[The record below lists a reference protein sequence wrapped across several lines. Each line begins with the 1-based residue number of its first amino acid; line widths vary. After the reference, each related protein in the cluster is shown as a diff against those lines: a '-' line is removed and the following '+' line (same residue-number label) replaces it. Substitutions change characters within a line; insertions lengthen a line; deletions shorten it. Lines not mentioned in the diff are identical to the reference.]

1 MRLMIVRYGL
11 ALLFSAPLFAAP
23 PPSVILSRTDAH
35 TPIFISASAM
45 VATDGTTAAVVPE
58 DWRVQ
63 QKRIAEAFSEHRPPV
78 SAFGVSSAA
87 PCQAGMLVESP
98 LERMVDNSTR
108 NAAIVNA
115 HAIVAGTIRSVTPG
129 LFFGTPGSLIEL
141 GQLDKIKTDSSYDG
155 LQDSLYLR
163 LPYAQ
168 FVVGGI
174 EYCRESS
181 PGAYAPKVGDRLLV
195 FAYGA
200 PMDAAGTLVYSTSDD
215 VIAQPNNG
223 AIRTPKALSFFDN
236 HEATIAAVTVGIR
249 ADLSRRDRPV
259 PGHDGRAQ

>member
-1 MRLMIVRYGL
+1 MRGAFVSYVI
-11 ALLFSAPLFAAP
+11 ALLFPVTLSAAP

-35 TPIFISASAM
+35 SPIFISASAM
-45 VATDGTTAAVVPE
+45 VDTDGATAAVVPE

-63 QKRIAEAFSEHRPPV
+63 QQRIAQVFSAHRSEV

-98 LERMVDNSTR
+98 LERLVDNSTR

-141 GQLDKIKTDSSYDG
+141 GELDKIKADSSYAS
-155 LQDSLYLR
+155 LQDSLYIR

-168 FVVGGI
+168 FTIGGI
-174 EYCRESS
+174 EYCRESGL
-181 PGAYAPKVGDRLLV
+181 GAYAPKVGDRLLV

-215 VIAQPNNG
+215 VIAHPNNG
-223 AIRTPKALSFFDN
+223 AIRIPTALSFFDN
-236 HEATIAAVTVGIR
+236 PEATIAAITAGIR
-249 ADLSRRDRPV
+249 ADLSRRERPV
-259 PGHDGRAQ
+259 PGHDGRVQ